1 MATRRAIVIGSGPS
15 GSVAAMVL
23 AEKGHDVTIL
33 EKGDN
38 LFGDL
43 TDKAPSSTFSND
55 EIKGLRHFGL
65 PDPDREPRVF
75 RRTAADVEP
84 LAVGEVQNLPQTVGG
99 GTVHWDAKT
108 PRFWDIDFRKASL
121 LGPVEGTDVSDWPF
135 DYTEISPFYD
145 EIEQLI
151 GVAGDISG
159 LPRSPTLT
167 HAPRTKKL
175 PMPPGV
181 GQRTSLLAAKGATA
195 LGLHPFLTPM
205 AINSEEFDGRP
216 KCNNCGFCSGY
227 GCPLQARIGGL
238 APLRRALLAG
248 AELRTRAQAVRV
260 NLSGRQARSV
270 TWLDDDGGEHTEA
283 ADLVVLACMPLETA
297 RLALLSELPDPHDL
311 IGRDLMFH
319 WFTDGTGI
327 FLEERLHADRGR
339 STTHD
344 IDDFADPD
352 FPGARDAAKVAGLPY
367 FRGGTVEL
375 GGSQSPIAEASTYRY
390 LLSVVAPEK
399 PFGHD
404 FKELMRAS
412 LLRDRMCGAQLIG
425 EDLPYA
431 ANRVDLDPT
440 RRDWRGLPIIRVTY
454 APGPHELAAQEFY
467 LPWMAEL
474 LRKAGANAV
483 TAVPAVSSTKF
494 PAASGDVPASEHIMG
509 GMRMGTDPRASV
521 TDEEGRFHGI
531 SNLVVADASVFPTSG
546 GHNPTLTIM
555 ATALRNA
562 RRWAT

>member
-1 MATRRAIVIGSGPS
+1 MAASRVIVIGSGPS

-43 TDKAPSSTFSND
+43 TDKAPSTTFSND

-84 LAVGEVQNLPQTVGG
+84 LAVGAVQNLPQTVGG

-108 PRFWDIDFRKASL
+108 PRYWDIDFRKASL
-121 LGPVEGTDVSDWPF
+121 LGPVGGADVSDWPF
-135 DYTEISPFYD
+135 DYAEISPLYD

-151 GVAGDISG
+151 GVAGDITA
-159 LPRSPTLT
+159 LPHSPTLI

-181 GQRTSLLAAKGATA
+181 GQRTSLLAAKGAAA
-195 LGLHPFLTPM
+195 LGLHPFVTPM

-227 GCPLQARIGGL
+227 GCPIQARIGGL

-260 NLSGRQARSV
+260 NVSAKKARSV
-270 TWLDDDGGEHTEA
+270 TWLDDGGGEHTEA

-311 IGRDLMFH
+311 VGRHLMFH

-327 FLEERLHADRGR
+327 FLGERLHADRGR

-352 FPGARDAAKVAGLPY
+352 FPGARDAAKAAGLPY

-390 LLSVVAPEK
+390 LLTVVAPEK
-399 PFGHD
+399 PFGHA

-431 ANRVDLDPT
+431 TNRVDLDPT

-454 APGPHELAAQEFY
+454 APGTHELAAQEFY

-474 LRKAGANAV
+474 LRKAGADAV
-483 TAVPAVSSTKF
+483 TAVPGVSSTKF

-509 GMRMGTDPRASV
+509 GMRMGTDPRTSV
-521 TDEEGRFHGI
+521 TDGEGRCHAV
-531 SNLVVADASVFPTSG
+531 SNIVVADASVFPTSG

-562 RRWAT
+562 RRWAA